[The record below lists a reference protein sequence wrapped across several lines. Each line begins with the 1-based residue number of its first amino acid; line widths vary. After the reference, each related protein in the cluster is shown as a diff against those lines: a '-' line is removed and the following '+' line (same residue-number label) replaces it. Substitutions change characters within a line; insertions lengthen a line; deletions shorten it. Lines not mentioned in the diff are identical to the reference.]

1 MTCEMD
7 VMALTLQIVPN
18 HKLQGEIRGYDKC
31 LTAIT
36 RDVTYDAYGA
46 SFTVSLLPETERK
59 NKINARCDVATH
71 RVEAI
76 AHSRLI
82 ISISFRDAGRLLSL
96 AFFTPLIYH
105 SSRITF
111 SGITF
116 RRLGEIGN
124 LAIRLLR

>member
-1 MTCEMD
+1 MD
-7 VMALTLQIVPN
+7 VMASTLQIVSN

-59 NKINARCDVATH
+59 NKINARATLQ

-82 ISISFRDAGRLLSL
+82 ISISFRDAGRLLPL

-105 SSRITF
+105 SSCITCQNNVP
-111 SGITF
+111 
-116 RRLGEIGN
+116 RLGEIGN